1 MPMVYAQ
8 TTPAPAAGEAAAKKK
23 AVKDQGEYDIL
34 TAAQKETD
42 PTKKLALLKQ
52 WADKYPDSDFKTD
65 RMLAVMQANNQIAA
79 GALGVAKPTPDQL
92 TAAQTAAQ
100 ALLDNLQTA
109 FASEAKPATVSDAD
123 WTKAKTAIEQQAHTT
138 LGWVAMQNK
147 NYPESESQYKQALT
161 INGDTAQLSYWLGSV
176 ILLQKDL
183 NRTPEALYEFA
194 RAAAVTG
201 PGALSPEGKK
211 AADDYLKKAY
221 VNWHGDETGLP
232 DLKTQVASSA
242 LPPAG
247 FRIKS
252 VVDIQKEENLSEAD
266 FNQKHPDVALWRNLK
281 AAVTADAG
289 ADYFSSKVKDTE
301 IPTVFSGRLIS
312 ATPEAA
318 PKELQVAI
326 DGTTTDAVLVFE
338 TPLKGTADP
347 GTQISFKGVPKSFQK
362 DPYQMTFEVAK
373 SDLKGWPVAQTA
385 EKPAVRKRPAP
396 RKRR

>member
-1 MPMVYAQ
+1 MPLAYAQ
-8 TTPAPAAGEAAAKKK
+8 TAPAPAAGDATKKK

-34 TAAQKETD
+34 TAAQKEPD
-42 PTKKLALLKQ
+42 PAKKLVLLKQ
-52 WADKYPDSDFKTD
+52 WADKYPDSDFKSE
-65 RMLAVMQANNQIAA
+65 RLLAVMQANNQIAS
-79 GALGVAKPTPDQL
+79 GALAQTKPTPEQL

-109 FASEAKPATVSDAD
+109 FSPEAKPATVSDAD
-123 WTKAKTAIEQQAHTT
+123 WTKARTAIEQQAHTT

-147 NYPESESQYKQALT
+147 NYPESEAQYKQALG
-161 INGDTAQLSYWLGSV
+161 INGDMAQLSYWLGSV

-194 RAAAVTG
+194 RAASVTG
-201 PGALSPEGKK
+201 PGALTPEGKK

-232 DLKTQVASSA
+232 DLKTQVASAA

-266 FNQKHPDVALWRNLK
+266 FNAKHPDVALWRNLK
-281 AAVTADAG
+281 AAVIADNG
-289 ADYFSSKVKDTE
+289 SEYFNTKVKDTE
-301 IPTVFSGRLIS
+301 IPTEFKGRLIS
-312 ATPEAA
+312 ATPEAG

-326 DGTTTDAVLVFE
+326 DGNTADAVLVFE
-338 TPLKGTADP
+338 TPLKGQADP
-347 GTQISFKGVPKSFQK
+347 GTMLSFKGVPKSFQK
-362 DPYQMTFEVAK
+362 EPYQMTFEVAK
-373 SDLKGWPVAQTA
+373 SDLKGWPVPQTP
-385 EKPAVRKRPAP
+385 EKPAVRKRPVT
-396 RKRR
+396 RKR